1 MERTGTEMKLSLSSL
16 PLSGKVAVTLFLIL
30 LGYGYILAA
39 LNTKLSVGITTE
51 SIADH
56 YADHSLTKAEAQ
68 DIEQKGFSEEE
79 VVIDNGHEQGK
90 GHEHAHV
97 HDQGGEAGHEQTP
110 DHDHA
115 DKGNGTITPQQI
127 VQLGH
132 IHMLGFSLLF
142 ISLGIILV
150 LSGIGEF
157 IKVAILL
164 MLFLCFAFDIG
175 GLLLVRFVS
184 PNLAIL
190 TFISGIGTGI
200 SIALIN
206 LTALYD
212 MWVKG

>member
-1 MERTGTEMKLSLSSL
+1 MKLSLRSL
-16 PLSGKVAVTLFLIL
+16 PVSGKVAVTLFLIL

-39 LNTKLSVGITTE
+39 LNTRLSVGITTE

-56 YADHSLTKAEAQ
+56 YADHSLTKREAQ

-79 VVIDNGHEQGK
+79 VVINNHHEHGNEHEHVHGNETGHEQ
-90 GHEHAHV
+90 A
-97 HDQGGEAGHEQTP
+97 P

-115 DKGNGTITPQQI
+115 KEGNGTITPQQI

-150 LSGIGEF
+150 LSGIGEW
-157 IKVAILL
+157 IKVIILL
-164 MLFLCFAFDIG
+164 ILFLCLAFDIG

-200 SIALIN
+200 SIAVIN
-206 LTALYD
+206 LTAFYD
-212 MWVKG
+212 MWFRKS